1 MSKYYIIA
9 GEASGDLHGG
19 ELIRALRKVDS
30 EADFVFL
37 GGDKMAEAAGTAPRV
52 HISEM
57 AFMGFSEVLRNLGK
71 VRRNLA
77 VARKLLRDERPD
89 CLILIDYPSF
99 NLKVAE
105 TAKKAGIKV
114 YYYISP
120 KVWAWKEWR
129 VRTIKRLVDKMFVIF
144 PFEVPYYADRH
155 HWDVEYVGNPS
166 VREIDRALTE
176 VPPLEDFRREHKLPS
191 RPVIAL
197 LPGSRRGEIRNNLGV
212 MLSAAKRFVQYRPVI
227 AGAPGI
233 EPSFYA
239 AITDAQVVYGSTVA
253 LLRHSTAALVTSG
266 TATLEAALAG
276 TPQVACYRSNGSKI
290 TYNIMK
296 RLLKVPYVTLPNL
309 IAGRQVI
316 PEMLLHLCKPEAV
329 AEILGT
335 LTPANSSERRQM
347 LEGYS
352 LIRRILGDGDAAM
365 NTARGI
371 RVDIASASAGAGT
384 AATQ

>member
-1 MSKYYIIA
+1 MSTYYIIA
-9 GEASGDLHGG
+9 GEARGDLHGG
-19 ELIRALRKVDS
+19 ELIRALREVDAGA
-30 EADFVFL
+30 EFVFL
-37 GGDKMAEAAGTAPRV
+37 GGDNMAEAAGTAPRV
-52 HISEM
+52 HISDM
-57 AFMGFSEVLRNLGK
+57 AFMGFSEVLRNLNK
-71 VRRNLA
+71 VRRNLT
-77 VARKLLRDERPD
+77 VARKLLHDEHPD

-99 NLKVAE
+99 NLKVAAE
-105 TAKKAGIKV
+105 AKKAGIKV

-144 PFEVPYYADRH
+144 PFEVPYYAERH
-155 HWDVEYVGNPS
+155 HWKVEYVGNPS
-166 VREIDRALTE
+166 VREIDKAMAE
-176 VPPLEDFRREHKLPS
+176 VPALEDFRREHKLPS

-239 AITDAQVVYGSTVA
+239 AITDAPVIYDSTVA

-266 TATLEAALAG
+266 TATLEAALAS

-296 RLLKVPYVTLPNL
+296 HLLKVPYVTLPNL
-309 IAGRQVI
+309 IADRQVI

-329 AEILGT
+329 AELLGT

-352 LIRRILGDGDAAM
+352 LIRSKLGAGDAAM
-365 NTARGI
+365 NTARAI
-371 RVDIASASAGAGT
+371 RDDIASSFKASEASAA
-384 AATQ
+384 Q